1 MKKAARTKLPPQP
14 VTPDSMAAVRGQ
26 LGIELPTGEQGP
38 AWDPWGSPV
47 LTGDRDPLGAPLP
60 FGSVTALKL

>member
-14 VTPDSMAAVRGQ
+14 VASDSLAAARGQ
-26 LGIELPTGEQGP
+26 LELTTGEQGP

-47 LTGDRDPLGAPLP
+47 LTGDRDPLGVPLP
-60 FGSVTALKL
+60 CGSGTVL